1 MVLESIGTYFGFGP
15 QRNLNLNKES
25 EKQNKKRV
33 ERDLTNLAKAYGG
46 LDKVPDSLKPFTT
59 TQQGGIKRID
69 SRFNIKGVG
78 KDEELR
84 LLPGSDSF
92 GREGKYYVSKKNA
105 PKLGGFA
112 DLAGGIVDAL
122 SGQRTDFDRLGTDFR
137 FSAKPKLI
145 DINDPSNYL
154 VSQAQQSQVLGG
166 LEQAGVDVGGASSPT
181 AGIKEQLELI
191 KGEGGDALIDF
202 YSKAGKRAAGDAFKQ
217 YALTE
222 PIRQMY
228 ENRAGNIAQQRLLDA
243 TAVLEQMPSAV
254 QDIMSKKQ
262 EQRFKEAVGTA
273 DINRS
278 IAAQQD
284 AATRMAGLGNQRQ
297 FGQNV
302 VFTPPLLRG

>member
-46 LDKVPDSLKPFTT
+46 LDKVPDSLKPFVT

-92 GREGKYYVSKKNA
+92 GREGKYYVSKKDA
-105 PKLGGFA
+105 PKLGG
-112 DLAGGIVDAL
+112 LGSTLGGIVDAITL
-122 SGQRTDFDRLGTDFR
+122 NRTDFDRLGSDFG
-137 FSAKPKLI
+137 AKPELI

-191 KGEGGDALIDF
+191 KGEGGDKLIDF
-202 YSKAGKRAAGDAFKQ
+202 YSKAGRRAAGDAFKQ

-254 QDIMSKKQ
+254 QDIMSKKA
-262 EQRFKEAVGTA
+262 EQRFKEKVGTA

-284 AATRMAGLGNQRQ
+284 AATRMADLGMQRQ

-302 VFTPPLLRG
+302 VYTPPLLRG

>member
-92 GREGKYYVSKKNA
+92 GREGKYYVSKKDA
-105 PKLGGFA
+105 PKLGG
-112 DLAGGIVDAL
+112 LGSTLGGIVDAVT
-122 SGQRTDFDRLGTDFR
+122 GNRTDFDRLGSD
-137 FSAKPKLI
+137 FSARPELI

-191 KGEGGDALIDF
+191 KGEGGDTLIDF
-202 YSKAGKRAAGDAFKQ
+202 YSKAGRRAAGDAFKQ

-262 EQRFKEAVGTA
+262 EQRFKDQVGTA
-273 DINRS
+273 DLNRAM
-278 IAAQQD
+278 AAQQD
-284 AATRMAGLGNQRQ
+284 AATRMAGLGMQRQ

>member
-1 MVLESIGTYFGFGP
+1 MVLQNIGTYFGFGP
-15 QRNLNLNKES
+15 QRNLNLNKEV

-46 LDKVPDSLKPFTT
+46 LDKVPESLKPFVT
-59 TQQGGIKRID
+59 TQQGGIKRLD

-92 GREGKYYVSKKNA
+92 GREGKYYVSKKDA
-105 PKLGGFA
+105 PKLGGFGSF
-112 DLAGGIVDAL
+112 AGGVIDAL
-122 SGQRTDFDRLGTDFR
+122 TGNKTDFDRLGSDFNAR
-137 FSAKPKLI
+137 PKII
-145 DINDPSNYL
+145 DISDPSNYL

-191 KGEGGDALIDF
+191 RGEGGDDLIDF
-202 YSKAGKRAAGDAFKQ
+202 YSKAGRRAAGDAFKQ

-222 PIRQMY
+222 IPRQMFA
-228 ENRAGNIAQQRLLDA
+228 NRAGNIATQRFLD
-243 TAVLEQMPSAV
+243 TQGVLEQMPSSV

-262 EQRFKEAVGTA
+262 RQILESQVGAAEMAKATA
-273 DINRS
+273 D
-278 IAAQQD
+278 QQD
-284 AATRMAGLGNQRQ
+284 AATRMAGLGMQRQ

-302 VFTPPLLRG
+302 VYTPPLLRA

>member
-15 QRNLNLNKES
+15 QRNLNLNKEA

-92 GREGKYYVSKKNA
+92 GREGKYYVSKKDA
-105 PKLGGFA
+105 PKLGG
-112 DLAGGIVDAL
+112 LGSTLGGIVDAITL
-122 SGQRTDFDRLGTDFR
+122 NRTDFDRLGSDFG
-137 FSAKPKLI
+137 AKPELI

-191 KGEGGDALIDF
+191 KGEGGDKLIDF
-202 YSKAGKRAAGDAFKQ
+202 YSKAGRRAAGDAFKQ

-262 EQRFKEAVGTA
+262 EQRFKDQVGTA
-273 DINRS
+273 DLNRAM
-278 IAAQQD
+278 AAQQD
-284 AATRMAGLGNQRQ
+284 AATRMAGLGMQRQ

>member
-33 ERDLTNLAKAYGG
+33 ERDPTNLAKAYGG

-84 LLPGSDSF
+84 LRPGSDSF
-92 GREGKYYVSKKNA
+92 GREGQYYISKKDA
-105 PKLGGFA
+105 PRLGGLGS
-112 DLAGGIVDAL
+112 LAGGIVDAIT
-122 SGQRTDFDRLGTDFR
+122 GQRTDLDRLGTDFGAR
-137 FSAKPKLI
+137 PKI
-145 DINDPSNYL
+145 VDINDPSNFL
-154 VSQAQQSQVLGG
+154 VSQAQQAQVLGG

-191 KGEGGDALIDF
+191 KGSGGDDLIDF

-222 PIRQMY
+222 PIRQMFA
-228 ENRAGNIAQQRLLDA
+228 NRAGNIATQRFLDA
-243 TAVLEQMPSAV
+243 QGVLEQMPSAV
-254 QDIMSKKQ
+254 QDIMTKKQ
-262 EQRFKEAVGTA
+262 RQILESQVGAAEMAKATA
-273 DINRS
+273 D
-278 IAAQQD
+278 QQD
-284 AATRMAGLGNQRQ
+284 AATRMAGLGMQRQ

-302 VFTPPLLRG
+302 VYTPPLLRG

>member
-92 GREGKYYVSKKNA
+92 GREGKYYVSKKDA
-105 PKLGGFA
+105 PKLGG
-112 DLAGGIVDAL
+112 LGSTLGGIVDAVT
-122 SGQRTDFDRLGTDFR
+122 GNRTDFDRLGSDFG
-137 FSAKPKLI
+137 AKPELI

-191 KGEGGDALIDF
+191 KGEGGDKLIDF
-202 YSKAGKRAAGDAFKQ
+202 YSKAGRRAAGDAFKQ

-254 QDIMSKKQ
+254 QDIMSKKA
-262 EQRFKEAVGTA
+262 EQRFKEKVGTA

-284 AATRMAGLGNQRQ
+284 AATRMAGLGMQRQ

-302 VFTPPLLRG
+302 VYTPPLLRG

>member
-92 GREGKYYVSKKNA
+92 GREGKYYVSKKDA
-105 PKLGGFA
+105 PKLGG
-112 DLAGGIVDAL
+112 LGSTLGGIVDAITL
-122 SGQRTDFDRLGTDFR
+122 NRTDFDRLGPDFG
-137 FSAKPKLI
+137 AKPELI

-191 KGEGGDALIDF
+191 KGEGGDKLIDF
-202 YSKAGKRAAGDAFKQ
+202 YSKAGRRAAGDAFKQ

-262 EQRFKEAVGTA
+262 EQRFKDQVGTA
-273 DINRS
+273 DLNRAM
-278 IAAQQD
+278 AAQQD
-284 AATRMAGLGNQRQ
+284 AATRMAGLGMQRQ

>member
-1 MVLESIGTYFGFGP
+1 MVLQSIGTYFGFGP
-15 QRNLNLNKES
+15 QRNLNLNKEA

-46 LDKVPDSLKPFTT
+46 LENVPDSLKPIENI
-59 TQQGGIKRID
+59 TQRGGITRLD
-69 SRFNIKGVG
+69 PRFNIKGVG

-84 LLPGSDSF
+84 LLPGSEKF
-92 GREGKYYVSKKNA
+92 GREGKYYVSKKDA
-105 PKLGGFA
+105 PKLGGLG
-112 DLAGGIVDAL
+112 DTLGGIADTL
-122 SGQRTDFDRLGTDFR
+122 LFQSTDFDRKGSD
-137 FSAKPKLI
+137 FSARPELI

-191 KGEGGDALIDF
+191 RGGAGNELIDF
-202 YSKAGKRAAGDAFKQ
+202 YSQAGKRAAGDAFKQ

-222 PIRQMY
+222 PVRQMFS
-228 ENRAGNIAQQRLLDA
+228 NRAGNIATQRFLDA
-243 TAVLEQMPSAV
+243 QGVLEQMPSAV

-262 EQRFKEAVGTA
+262 RQILESQVGAAEMAKATA
-273 DINRS
+273 D
-278 IAAQQD
+278 QQD
-284 AATRMAGLGNQRQ
+284 AATRMAGLGMQRQ

-302 VFTPPLLRG
+302 VYTPPLLR

>member
-92 GREGKYYVSKKNA
+92 GREGKYYVSKKDA
-105 PKLGGFA
+105 PKLGG
-112 DLAGGIVDAL
+112 LGSTLGGIVDAITL
-122 SGQRTDFDRLGTDFR
+122 NRTDFDRLGSDFG
-137 FSAKPKLI
+137 AKPELI

-166 LEQAGVDVGGASSPT
+166 LEQAGVNVGGASSPT

-191 KGEGGDALIDF
+191 KGEGGDKLIDF
-202 YSKAGKRAAGDAFKQ
+202 YSKAGRRAAGDAFKQ

-254 QDIMSKKQ
+254 QDIMSKKA
-262 EQRFKEAVGTA
+262 EQRFKEKVGTA

-284 AATRMAGLGNQRQ
+284 AATRMADLGMQRQ

-302 VFTPPLLRG
+302 VYTPPLLRG

>member
-46 LDKVPDSLKPFTT
+46 LDKVPDSLKPFVT

-92 GREGKYYVSKKNA
+92 GREGKYYVSKKDA
-105 PKLGGFA
+105 PKLGG
-112 DLAGGIVDAL
+112 LGSTLGGIVDAVT
-122 SGQRTDFDRLGTDFR
+122 GNRTDFDRLGSD
-137 FSAKPKLI
+137 FSARPELI

-191 KGEGGDALIDF
+191 KGEGGDKLIDF
-202 YSKAGKRAAGDAFKQ
+202 YSKAGRRAAGDAFKQ

-254 QDIMSKKQ
+254 QDIMSKKA
-262 EQRFKEAVGTA
+262 EQRFKEKVGTA

-284 AATRMAGLGNQRQ
+284 AATRMADLGMQRQ

-302 VFTPPLLRG
+302 VYTPPLLR

>member
-33 ERDLTNLAKAYGG
+33 EKDLTNLAKAYGG

-92 GREGKYYVSKKNA
+92 GREGKYYVSKKDA
-105 PKLGGFA
+105 PKLGG
-112 DLAGGIVDAL
+112 LGSTLGGIVDAITL
-122 SGQRTDFDRLGTDFR
+122 NRTDFDRLGSDFG
-137 FSAKPKLI
+137 AKPKII
-145 DINDPSNYL
+145 DIDDPSNYL

-191 KGEGGDALIDF
+191 KGEGGDKLIDF
-202 YSKAGKRAAGDAFKQ
+202 YSKAGRRAAGDAFKQ

>member
-92 GREGKYYVSKKNA
+92 GREGKYYVSKKDA
-105 PKLGGFA
+105 PKLGG
-112 DLAGGIVDAL
+112 LGSTLGGIVDAITL
-122 SGQRTDFDRLGTDFR
+122 NRTDFDRLGSDFG
-137 FSAKPKLI
+137 AKPELI

-166 LEQAGVDVGGASSPT
+166 LEQAGVNVGGASSPT
-181 AGIKEQLELI
+181 AGLKEQLELI
-191 KGEGGDALIDF
+191 RGAGGYDLIDF

-222 PIRQMY
+222 PVRQMFA
-228 ENRAGNIAQQRLLDA
+228 NRAGNIATQRFLDA
-243 TAVLEQMPSAV
+243 QGVLEQMPSAV
-254 QDIMSKKQ
+254 QNIMTKKQ
-262 EQRFKEAVGTA
+262 EQLLKAQVGAAEMARATA
-273 DINRS
+273 D
-278 IAAQQD
+278 QQD
-284 AATRMAGLGNQRQ
+284 AATRFASLGMSRP
-297 FGQNV
+297 FGQPT
-302 VFTPPLLRG
+302 FKIG

>member
-46 LDKVPDSLKPFTT
+46 LDKVPDSLKPFVT

-92 GREGKYYVSKKNA
+92 GREGKYYVSKKDA
-105 PKLGGFA
+105 PKLGG
-112 DLAGGIVDAL
+112 LGSTLGGIVDAVT
-122 SGQRTDFDRLGTDFR
+122 GNRTDFDRLGSD
-137 FSAKPKLI
+137 FSARPELI

-191 KGEGGDALIDF
+191 KGEGGDKLIDF
-202 YSKAGKRAAGDAFKQ
+202 YSKAGRRAAGDAFKQ

-254 QDIMSKKQ
+254 QDIMSKKA
-262 EQRFKEAVGTA
+262 EQRFKEKVGTA

-284 AATRMAGLGNQRQ
+284 AATRMADLGMQRQ

-302 VFTPPLLRG
+302 VYTPPLLRG

>member
-46 LDKVPDSLKPFTT
+46 LDKVPDSLKPFVT

-92 GREGKYYVSKKNA
+92 GREGKYYVSKKDA
-105 PKLGGFA
+105 PKLGG
-112 DLAGGIVDAL
+112 LGSTLGGIVDAVT
-122 SGQRTDFDRLGTDFR
+122 GNRTDFDRLGSD
-137 FSAKPKLI
+137 FSARPELI

-166 LEQAGVDVGGASSPT
+166 LEQAGVNVGGASSPT

-191 KGEGGDALIDF
+191 KGSGGDDLIDF

-262 EQRFKEAVGTA
+262 EQRFKDQVGTA
-273 DINRS
+273 DLNRAM
-278 IAAQQD
+278 AAQQD
-284 AATRMAGLGNQRQ
+284 AATRMAGLGMQRQ

-302 VFTPPLLRG
+302 VYTPPLLRG

>member
-1 MVLESIGTYFGFGP
+1 MVLESIGTFFGFGP
-15 QRNLNLNKES
+15 QRNLNLNKEA

-33 ERDLTNLAKAYGG
+33 ERDLTNLAKAYDG
-46 LDKVPDSLKPFTT
+46 LENVPDSLKPIKNIS
-59 TQQGGIKRID
+59 QIGGITRLD
-69 SRFNIKGVG
+69 PRFRVKGVG

-84 LLPGSDSF
+84 LLPGSDKF
-92 GREGKYYVSKKNA
+92 GREGKYYVSKKDA
-105 PKLGGFA
+105 PRLGGLG
-112 DLAGGIVDAL
+112 DTLGGITDAL
-122 SGQRTDFDRLGTDFR
+122 LFQSTDFDRKGSD
-137 FSAKPKLI
+137 FSARPELI

-166 LEQAGVDVGGASSPT
+166 LEQAGVNVGGASSPT

-191 KGEGGDALIDF
+191 RGQGGDDLIDF

-262 EQRFKEAVGTA
+262 EQRFKDQVGTA
-273 DINRS
+273 DLNRAM
-278 IAAQQD
+278 AAQQD
-284 AATRMAGLGNQRQ
+284 AATRMAGLGMQRQ

-302 VFTPPLLRG
+302 VYTPPLLRG

>member
-33 ERDLTNLAKAYGG
+33 ERDLTNLAKAYVG

-92 GREGKYYVSKKNA
+92 GREGKYYVSKKDA
-105 PKLGGFA
+105 PKLGG
-112 DLAGGIVDAL
+112 LGSTLGGIVDAITL
-122 SGQRTDFDRLGTDFR
+122 NRTDFDRLGSDFG
-137 FSAKPKLI
+137 AKPELI

-181 AGIKEQLELI
+181 AGIKEQWELI
-191 KGEGGDALIDF
+191 KGEGGEKLIDF

-254 QDIMSKKQ
+254 QDIMSKKA
-262 EQRFKEAVGTA
+262 EQRFKEKVGTA

-284 AATRMAGLGNQRQ
+284 AATRMADLGMQRQ

-302 VFTPPLLRG
+302 VYTPPLLRG

>member
-92 GREGKYYVSKKNA
+92 GREGKYYVSKKDA
-105 PKLGGFA
+105 PKLGG
-112 DLAGGIVDAL
+112 LGSTLGGIVDAITL
-122 SGQRTDFDRLGTDFR
+122 NRTDFDRLGSDFG
-137 FSAKPKLI
+137 AKPELI

-191 KGEGGDALIDF
+191 KGEGGDKLIDF
-202 YSKAGKRAAGDAFKQ
+202 YSKAGRRAAGDAFKQ

-254 QDIMSKKQ
+254 QDIMSKKA
-262 EQRFKEAVGTA
+262 EQRFKEKVGTA

-284 AATRMAGLGNQRQ
+284 AATRMADLGMQRQ

-302 VFTPPLLRG
+302 VYTPPLLRG

>member
-92 GREGKYYVSKKNA
+92 GREGKYYVSKKDA

-112 DLAGGIVDAL
+112 DFAGGIVDAVT
-122 SGQRTDFDRLGTDFR
+122 GNRTDFDRLGSDFGAR
-137 FSAKPKLI
+137 PKLI

-166 LEQAGVDVGGASSPT
+166 LEQAGIDVGGASSPT
-181 AGIKEQLELI
+181 SGIEEQLKLLR
-191 KGEGGDALIDF
+191 GGAGDELIDF

-262 EQRFKEAVGTA
+262 EQRFKDQVGTA

-284 AATRMAGLGNQRQ
+284 AATRMAGLGMQRQ

>member
-1 MVLESIGTYFGFGP
+1 MVLQSIGTYFGFGP
-15 QRNLNLNKES
+15 QRNLNLNKEA

-46 LDKVPDSLKPFTT
+46 LENVPDSLKPIENI
-59 TQQGGIKRID
+59 TQRGGITRLD
-69 SRFNIKGVG
+69 PRFNIKGVG

-92 GREGKYYVSKKNA
+92 GREGKYYVSKKDA
-105 PKLGGFA
+105 PKLGG
-112 DLAGGIVDAL
+112 LGSTLGGIVDAVT
-122 SGQRTDFDRLGTDFR
+122 GNRADFDRLGSDFG
-137 FSAKPKLI
+137 AKPKII

-166 LEQAGVDVGGASSPT
+166 LEQAGLDVGGASSPT

-191 KGEGGDALIDF
+191 KGSGGDDLIDF

-222 PIRQMY
+222 PIRQMFA
-228 ENRAGNIAQQRLLDA
+228 NRAGNIATQRFLDA
-243 TAVLEQMPSAV
+243 QGVLEQMPSAV

-262 EQRFKEAVGTA
+262 RQILESQVGAAEMAKAT
-273 DINRS
+273 
-278 IAAQQD
+278 AAQQD
-284 AATRMAGLGNQRQ
+284 AATRFADLGMQRQ

-302 VFTPPLLRG
+302 VYNPPLLRG